1 MGERTFQTETNAWN
15 QNLEGETAGEFW
27 EQQAIQLDWKN
38 RGSQSTAAWQRRGG
52 SETQAPVAQRGPGAV
67 GSRPLPPPQGGT
79 ESCQFPDGWILS
91 KNLSATAAGTVLPWM
106 AFISW
111 SLMQILLCSDFKY
124 FPILFFDF
132 PQDFSTRTAH

>member
-67 GSRPLPPPQGGT
+67 GSRPLPPPRGAPSHASSQTDGFFPRICQPQLQ
-79 ESCQFPDGWILS
+79 EPSCLGWL
-91 KNLSATAAGTVLPWM
+91 LLAGL
-106 AFISW
+106 
-111 SLMQILLCSDFKY
+111 
-124 FPILFFDF
+124 
-132 PQDFSTRTAH
+132 